1 VSTLKKR
8 SSSSPEQN
16 LLGAP
21 KQFVVP
27 FLLLQL
33 RDFNLHGYQLI
44 EQLIELGFHSIDRGN
59 IYRILRQ
66 LEKDHLI
73 SSQWD
78 TSSEG
83 PARRIYSITKAG
95 ETYLQS
101 WAASLELYQHML
113 DTFFSAYKKMFVS
126 PSTENE
132 YSGGNDH
139 DGKK

>member
-1 VSTLKKR
+1 MKKR

-16 LLGAP
+16 FPGAP

-44 EQLIELGFHSIDRGN
+44 EQLIKLGFHSIDRGN

-83 PARRIYSITKAG
+83 PARRIYSLTEAG
-95 ETYLQS
+95 EAYLQS

-113 DTFFSAYKKMFVS
+113 ETFFSLYKKMFVS
-126 PSTENE
+126 PSNENE
-132 YSGGNDH
+132 YSKGERS
-139 DGKK
+139 